1 MKVGQK
7 QIDAKGNKLEVVV
20 EIPKKDCRTDLV
32 INKSIYKTFGVLF
45 NDNAVQMALHKKTNE
60 FIKFTNKCKDKLNTK
75 DFSIKYGD
83 FDEIVFSGHE
93 SDNGMVY
100 KNVHFS
106 DGVCEFIY
114 KGVEICLVP
123 WHDGVM
129 LQTILVPKELRGNKL
144 ATFIMAD
151 LDEISTDLDI
161 PLYLVPYPGENYN
174 PNDEFELELQL
185 KHWYERLDFG
195 KANESTNTLW
205 PKVWCNFE

>member
-7 QIDAKGNKLEVVV
+7 HIDAKGNKVEVVV

-60 FIKFTNKCKDKLNTK
+60 FIKFTNKCKSKLDTK

-100 KNVHFS
+100 KNLHFS

-114 KGVEICLVP
+114 QGVEICLVP

-174 PNDEFELELQL
+174 PKDEFELELQL

-195 KANESTNTLW
+195 KANESTDTVW